1 MVSTTIRNSGG
12 PGSPTELSP
21 VTIAVRD
28 KVIEKFQHEPLDQMN
43 ESVKKLLSQETDEQ
57 KRLGVLAARVYIL
70 RQRIAML
77 SSQEPERVV
86 AASSPSPDNTG
97 AAAGADQDAGDEV
110 PREWTRLKILEDCEV
125 NGVRFPKTV
134 IIDVKAEDAQRL
146 IDSGNAE
153 LIEEQPQS
161 EAAVPSENEMQA
173 AAPEAETEEVAEDAA
188 SEDANE
194 QAVTDTAAEAS
205 DTAQQEE
212 ETIPEPTDAE
222 DTSSSAPTEE
232 ETKETV
238 IEAPSAAEVTA
249 ALAALSSDQEP
260 PAETSPASTNTSD
273 AEDVAA
279 ALEALSSNGDDS
291 SAQAGS
297 GSNEDDAAAV
307 AAELEAAAAAMSSS
321 ATPAEDTSA
330 EDTAKPGGWFEAQ
343 QNAEKAAKG
352 DADNEKEGEEPSDE
366 KS

>member
-86 AASSPSPDNTG
+86 STSSPSPENIG
-97 AAAGADQDAGDEV
+97 AAENADQDAGDEV

-161 EAAVPSENEMQA
+161 EAAAPSENETQA

-249 ALAALSSDQEP
+249 ALAALSSDQES
-260 PAETSPASTNTSD
+260 PAETSPTSTSTSE

-279 ALEALSSNGDDS
+279 ALEALSSDGADS
-291 SAQAGS
+291 SAQTES
-297 GSNEDDAAAV
+297 GSNADDAAAV
-307 AAELEAAAAAMSSS
+307 AAELEAAAAAMSSDAAS
-321 ATPAEDTSA
+321 AKDANGEDT
-330 EDTAKPGGWFEAQ
+330 EKPGGWFEAQ
-343 QNAEKAAKG
+343 QKAEKAVKG
-352 DADNEKEGEEPSDE
+352 DTDNNKEGEEPSDE